1 MSMTM
6 MRPMLTLAGWQKVQ
20 LAPDGVSGPALM
32 RRTAAGLTVTL
43 SDEVFTSAADNP
55 PMGLP
60 GRWRHIVISRRDR
73 YPGWDEMRDFV
84 RGCGYFDRSRDVMML
99 MPPDSRYVNIH
110 PYAFH
115 WLQRQED
122 GA

>member
-1 MSMTM
+1 MTM
-6 MRPMLTLAGWQKVQ
+6 WMERPMLTLAGWRPIQ
-20 LAPDGVSGPALM
+20 LAPDGVSGPALI
-32 RRTAAGLTVTL
+32 RHTPEGLTVTL
-43 SDEVFTSAADNP
+43 SDVVYTNDDSHP
-55 PMGLP
+55 PMGRP

-99 MPPDSRYVNIH
+99 MPPDSRYVNIQ